1 MSFPYRI
8 IDGLILFQFYPRN
21 ATIALTQDR
30 WRLLLPEIAL
40 IYERHCFD
48 LARCAEEKKKKKR
61 KRNGLDWIPVEGK
74 RKSSSNDCSVNIVA
88 ISQD

>member
-48 LARCAEEKKKKKR
+48 LARCAEEKKKR
-61 KRNGLDWIPVEGK
+61 KEKETDWIGFQSKEK
-74 RKSSSNDCSVNIVA
+74 EKALLTIA
-88 ISQD
+88 L